1 MITEKDVLKALL
13 NVEDPDLKKDI
24 VTLGMV
30 RDVKVEGKKISFTV
44 MLTTPACP
52 MKDLIQRACVNAVHL
67 LVDKEAEVNVTMSS
81 EVTTSRDKNAVLPKV
96 KNIIAVASGKGG
108 VGKSTVAVNLA
119 IGLAKAGAKVG
130 LLDGDI
136 YGPSIPLMLGL
147 EDAKP
152 PLQDIDGKSY
162 MVPIEKYGLKILSIG
177 FLVDKKQPVVW
188 RGPMI
193 SSAIRQFIND
203 VDWGELDYMIIDLP
217 PGTGD
222 VHITIAQAA
231 NISGVVMVTTPQEV
245 SLSDCRKAVNMF
257 SIPGVNIP
265 VLGVVENMSYF
276 TPAELPNN
284 KYYLFGKDGGKKIA
298 AEFLLNYLGEV
309 PIYQSVQ
316 EGGDKGEPA
325 VLGSG
330 PDAEAFRNIANN
342 VAAQIAIFNA
352 GKVAV
357 SQ

>member
-1 MITEKDVLKALL
+1 MITEKEVLKALL

-30 RDVKVEGKKISFTV
+30 RDVRIEGKKVSFTV

-52 MKDLIQRACVNAVHL
+52 MKDMIQRACVNAIHL
-67 LVDKEAEVNVTMSS
+67 LVDKEAEVEVTMSS
-81 EVTTSRDKNAVLPKV
+81 DVTSARDKNAVLPKV

-119 IGLAKAGAKVG
+119 IALALDGAKVG

-136 YGPSIPLMLGL
+136 YGPSVPLMLGL
-147 EDAKP
+147 EDAQP
-152 PLQDIDGKSY
+152 PLRDVDGKSL
-162 MVPIEKYGLKILSIG
+162 MVPIEKYGLKVLSIG
-177 FLVDKKQPVVW
+177 FLVDRKQPVVW
-188 RGPMI
+188 RGPMV
-193 SSAIRQFIND
+193 SSAIRQFVSD

-231 NISGVVMVTTPQEV
+231 NISGVVIVTTPQEV

-257 SIPGVNIP
+257 AMQGVNIP
-265 VLGVVENMSYF
+265 VIGVIENMSYF
-276 TPAELPNN
+276 IPAELPEN

-298 AEFLLNYLGEV
+298 AEFLLNFLGEV
-309 PIYQSVQ
+309 PIYQSIQ
-316 EGGDKGEPA
+316 EGGDKGTPA
-325 VLGSG
+325 VLGKG
-330 PDAEAFRNIANN
+330 PDADAFREIARN
-342 VAAQIAIFNA
+342 VAAQIAVSNA
-352 GKVAV
+352 GKVA
-357 SQ
+357 SMR